1 MYKRNNKHSQKSLFD
16 LNPFSLPELQKDIEK
31 TEEYFFY
38 QTIFCNIN
46 EDIFAPLYCCDN
58 GRPNASINAMV
69 SALILKEKRNWTYK
83 ELFKELKYH
92 LLPRVAI
99 GLFSFSEMPFNQATI
114 FNFQNRLRAYEEKT
128 DINLI
133 KTVFDDLTTEQIRKL
148 KHKTN
153 IARTDSFMIDSNI
166 RNYSRLQ
173 LLIEIILRIY
183 RVLSDSDKKRF
194 SARFATYKDLSSVH
208 YIYRLK
214 GSDISHELVKITSL
228 YYWIKLNLPSK
239 YFSCQEYVN
248 FIRVYNEHFTFD
260 EQKKLCIRDKSEMHS
275 NTLQSPDDPDA
286 TFRSKRGKQYQG
298 QLGNVTE
305 TASPENDIHLVVNVA
320 VATNNTD
327 DSKILNSQ
335 LDDICEKLPDLDEL
349 HTDGGYGS
357 EDNDKAFEEK
367 GIKQIQTAV
376 KGKQAEVVINLDVL
390 EEAKENKDAVIEVSC
405 PNKQAVKASKTRRR
419 YKACFDKELCKAC
432 PLADKCP
439 TKEQKKC
446 RAYHFTKEEISRK
459 KRLGNLAKIP
469 PNRRKIRANVEAT
482 VHEFTHRMRG
492 HKLKVR
498 GHFKTNLFVYC
509 TAIAINL
516 GRIYRNNVKIPG
528 KNPAIYLFR
537 FAIKYFGEYWKIL
550 RDFLWCM
557 AENLISVKN
566 RNWSF

>member
-1 MYKRNNKHSQKSLFD
+1 MYKRNDKHAQKSLFD

-46 EDIFAPLYCCDN
+46 EDIFAPLYCHDN

-83 ELFKELKYH
+83 ELFKELKYN
-92 LLPRVAI
+92 LLPRIAL
-99 GLFSFSEMPFNQATI
+99 GLFSFPEMPFNQATI
-114 FNFQNRLRAYEEKT
+114 FNFQNRLRVYEEKT

-133 KTVFDDLTTEQIRKL
+133 KTVFDKLTTEQIIKL

-173 LLIEIILRIY
+173 LLIEIILRIH
-183 RVLSDSDKKRF
+183 RILSDSDKKKF
-194 SARFATYKDLSSVH
+194 KDQFANYKDLTSEH

-228 YYWIKLNLPSK
+228 YYWIKLNLPAK
-239 YFSCQEYVN
+239 YFSHQEYVN

-260 EQKKLCIRDKSEMHS
+260 EQEKLCIRDKSEMHS
-275 NTLQSPDDPDA
+275 NTLQSPDDSDA

-305 TASPENDIHLVVNVA
+305 TASPENDIHLIVNVA

-335 LDDICEKLPDLDEL
+335 LEDICEKLPDLDEL

-357 EDNDKAFEEK
+357 EDNDKFFEEK

-376 KGKQAEVVINLDVL
+376 KGKQAEVVMNVDVL
-390 EEAKENKDAVIEVSC
+390 EEEKENKDAVIEVSC
-405 PNKQAVKASKTRRR
+405 PSKQRVKASKTRRR

-432 PLADKCP
+432 PLTDKCP
-439 TKEQKKC
+439 AKEQKKC
-446 RAYHFTKEEISRK
+446 RTYYFSKEEIRRK
-459 KRLGNLAKIP
+459 QRLSNLAKIP

-482 VHEFTHRMRG
+482 VNEFTHRMRG
-492 HKLKVR
+492 HKVKVR

-516 GRIYRNNVKIPG
+516 GRIYRNNVKIPE
-528 KNPAIYLFR
+528 KNPAIPLFR
-537 FAIKYFGEYWKIL
+537 LAFEYFCKDRKIL
-550 RDFLWCM
+550 RNFLWFI
-557 AENLISVKN
+557 AENGILSKKLKL
-566 RNWSF
+566 SF